1 MVGPSRP
8 NNDPFLRIRF
18 ALKCLN
24 KGRRS
29 RLKAFVFFYL
39 DNAVRRGKETFPAA
53 ADSFAKTF
61 WPLFLYRSDRVV
73 GGEEQNGFWPRH
85 GPATCTRTIWT
96 TRVNMGGSYEA
107 AIF

>member
-1 MVGPSRP
+1 MGGSSRP
-8 NNDPFLRIRF
+8 NDDPFLRIRF

-24 KGRRS
+24 EGRRC

-61 WPLFLYRSDRVV
+61 WS
-73 GGEEQNGFWPRH
+73 
-85 GPATCTRTIWT
+85 
-96 TRVNMGGSYEA
+96 
-107 AIF
+107 